1 MRIHLAEGS
10 KDRGQY
16 GLLADEF
23 FNASLLSYAY
33 RKAALSQFEAYW
45 QELVRIHLATTC
57 HEKRNDSRGVRT
69 LMPEEKMN
77 QSLFSYAY
85 EDHEKE
91 WAESWTQPTLKD
103 SDLRPRV
110 IIDSGAF
117 TAWTTGKP
125 INPKDYAAWAIDFD
139 SRWRHQMA
147 SLEFMNLDV
156 IGDQDATWQNQS
168 ILEGLGMKPLPI
180 VTYGVDLK
188 HLDRA
193 LEQYDYIS
201 LGGLVPYT
209 RQKDK
214 LQKWLDACFSRVMA
228 YRKRTGILRRIHLLG
243 VTTDWVLKKYP
254 CYSSDSS
261 SWVSCL
267 RFGGGKAAGIKML
280 PRYKESDGA
289 MAATIHT
296 LRSEIRKYKKME
308 QEATNLW
315 KSRGVVFND

>member
-1 MRIHLAEGS
+1 MRIHFAEAS
-10 KDRGQY
+10 PERGQY
-16 GLLADEF
+16 LLLSKEKVS
-23 FNASLLSYAY
+23 ASLLSYAY
-33 RKAALSQFEAYW
+33 RRTIFVLFEAYW
-45 QELVRIHLATTC
+45 QELLKIHLAGLPSQNKQIQSEVLPQIESVLTTYTDPV
-57 HEKRNDSRGVRT
+57 EVK
-69 LMPEEKMN
+69 
-77 QSLFSYAY
+77 A
-85 EDHEKE
+85 KE
-91 WAESWTQPTLKD
+91 SMCF
-103 SDLRPRV
+103 DLRPRV

-117 TAWTTGKP
+117 TAWTTGKA
-125 INPKDYAAWAIDFD
+125 INPKDYAAWALEFD

-156 IGDQDATWQNQS
+156 IGDQDATWHNQS

-180 VTYGVDLK
+180 VTYVVDLK

-214 LQKWLDACFSRVMA
+214 LQRWLDACFSRVMA
-228 YRKRTGILRRIHLLG
+228 YRKKTGILRRIHLLG

-261 SWVSCL
+261 TWVSCL
-267 RFGGGKAAGIKML
+267 RFGSGKAAGINML